1 MTLQEQAA
9 SPAVLGAEEEAVIR
23 LLSKI
28 IDAAIAD
35 RASDIHIDP
44 SRRETKVRFR
54 IDGVMQEVVSLPKNV
69 HAALIARFKIMGD
82 LDVAERRTIQDGHI
96 RIQHEGKE
104 FDLRMTIMPAVRGE
118 KLAAR
123 LIAQA
128 GDAIGL
134 ENVGY
139 REPDMKRLEKCMHS
153 PCGLMIFSGPT
164 GCGKVTIMTSVVKQ
178 LMHPQINVMTV
189 EDPVTFVLP
198 GATQVMVNRKVGLTE
213 AQAIRG
219 FLRADPDIIMI
230 GNMPNLETAELAV
243 QAAITGHL
251 VLAPLH
257 ADDAPQAVKRLFD
270 MGVEPF
276 LLSHCLLMVQ
286 SQRLA
291 RKICSNCKQK
301 ADYPEKFMTDLRKR
315 AEAGGLVWPDKA
327 PTFFKGK
334 GCDHCRNTGYSG
346 RIGIFEILTMEK
358 KEMRE
363 LIAERASVE
372 EIRKMAI
379 ADGMTTMLADGI
391 YKALEGKT
399 TIEEVVRVT
408 YTADW

>member
-1 MTLQEQAA
+1 
-9 SPAVLGAEEEAVIR
+9 
-23 LLSKI
+23 
-28 IDAAIAD
+28 
-35 RASDIHIDP
+35 
-44 SRRETKVRFR
+44 
-54 IDGVMQEVVSLPKNV
+54 
-69 HAALIARFKIMGD
+69 
-82 LDVAERRTIQDGHI
+82 
-96 RIQHEGKE
+96 
-104 FDLRMTIMPAVRGE
+104 
-118 KLAAR
+118 
-123 LIAQA
+123 
-128 GDAIGL
+128 
-134 ENVGY
+134 
-139 REPDMKRLEKCMHS
+139 MHS

-164 GCGKVTIMTSVVKQ
+164 GCGKVTIMAGVVKQ
-178 LMHPQINVMTV
+178 VMHPEINVMTV

-219 FLRADPDIIMI
+219 FLRSDPDIIMV
-230 GNMPNLETAELAV
+230 GDTPNLETAELAI
-243 QAAITGHL
+243 QAAMTGHL

-257 ADDAPQAVKRLFD
+257 ANDAPLAVKRLFD

-276 LLSHCLLMVQ
+276 LLSESLLMVQ

-291 RKICSNCKQK
+291 RKICENCRQK
-301 ADYPEKFMTDLRKR
+301 ADYPEKFLSDLRKR
-315 AEAGGLVWPDKA
+315 AEAGGLVWPEKA
-327 PTFFKGK
+327 PVFYRGK
-334 GCDHCRNTGYSG
+334 GCDHCRQTGYSG

-408 YTADW
+408 VGQIAG